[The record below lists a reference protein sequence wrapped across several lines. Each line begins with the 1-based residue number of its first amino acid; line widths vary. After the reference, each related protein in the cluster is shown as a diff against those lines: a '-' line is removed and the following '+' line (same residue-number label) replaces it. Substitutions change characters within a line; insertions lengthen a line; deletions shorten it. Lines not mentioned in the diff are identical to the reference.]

1 MTVSLQS
8 LDHIRSTLLVKIE
21 IARYRTTEGAF
32 PTQKTILFNDSI
44 YDIVT
49 SEGVFLGMGG
59 LTEIGSTKNAIRN
72 QGSAVSIGLSGIPQE
87 NTREI
92 LYSDIK
98 GSVVTIARGFF
109 FPGTN
114 TLISDLDIPVATGG
128 FVGRFGGFI
137 STYTIED
144 AVDQDTQT
152 STVNVVFECSPL
164 TSLYKKITRGLRT
177 NPKDLLFR
185 TNNEDVSFN
194 RVPALENK
202 EFFFGKPA

>member
-32 PTQKTILFNDSI
+32 PTQNTIRFNDSI
-44 YDIVT
+44 YDIT
-49 SEGVFLGMGG
+49 TTDGLYLGLGS
-59 LTEIGSTKNAIRN
+59 LTDIGSTKNGIRN
-72 QGSAVSIGLSGIPQE
+72 QGASVSIGLSGIPQE
-87 NTREI
+87 NVREI
-92 LYSDIK
+92 LYSDVK
-98 GSVVTIARGFF
+98 GSLVTISRGFYY
-109 FPGTN
+109 PGTN
-114 TLISDLDIPVATGG
+114 TLISDIDIPVATGG
-128 FVGRFGGFI
+128 FVGRFAGFI

-152 STVNVVFECSPL
+152 STVNVVFDCNPL
-164 TSLYKKITRGLRT
+164 TSVYQKITRGIRT
-177 NPKDLLFR
+177 NPSDLLFL
-185 TNNEDVSFN
+185 TLNEDVSFN